1 MYKRQA
7 QYCAKLS
14 LPSNGTL
21 STDLVVYGSVV
32 RVRCDDGFMMT
43 DGNVSQ
49 SVECIDV
56 NNSVAWNESIDDCL
70 RKYILISTLY

>member
-1 MYKRQA
+1 MLCTA